1 MIRKGG
7 QSRNWIMQV
16 KVALLECGATISAQL
31 SVADHSPVVAP
42 LRVDHATSVPLAELP
57 AMEVMGFGILNMPYC
72 LTSTLKLENFK
83 LMTEKG
89 I

>member
-16 KVALLECGATISAQL
+16 KVALLESGATISAQL
-31 SVADHSPVVAP
+31 SVVDHSPVVAP
-42 LRVDHATSVPLAELP
+42 LRIDRATSVPLTELP
-57 AMEVMGFGILNMPYC
+57 AMEVMGFGILNMSYC
-72 LTSTLKLENFK
+72 LTSTLKLEKFK